1 MEFNNPSNLLETPIQ
16 YIKGVGPRRAQVLE
30 SLNIH
35 TIKDLLYY
43 FPRKYLDRTSIQLIG
58 SIKTNTEVNIV
69 GRVKSI
75 NLRKMKRGNFLTATL
90 ADHTGSV
97 RLMWFNG
104 SDYIYQSLKEGDLL
118 AVHGKVADYKGN
130 VQIVHPEYDK
140 LNANEISLS
149 TGFVIPVYPLT
160 EDLKKSGLDNRN
172 LRKKDPSVKKHFEE
186 HHQSHHDQQQFF

>member
-1 MEFNNPSNLLETPIQ
+1 MELNNSSNLLETPIQ

-58 SIKTNTEVNIV
+58 SIKTDMDVNIV
-69 GRVKSI
+69 GRVKSV

-118 AVHGKVADYKGN
+118 AVHGKVADYKGS

-160 EDLKKSGLDNRN
+160 EDLKKSGGIL
-172 LRKKDPSVKKHFEE
+172 
-186 HHQSHHDQQQFF
+186 